1 MNLAFSQEQVF
12 IQQQAADFLREQC
25 DMTAVRSVLDGSD
38 IFHQSL
44 WQQIVDLGWTAMTIP
59 ETYGGLGL
67 GYLELCVIAQELGA
81 ALAPVPFLSS
91 IVMATDSLKLSNDDS
106 LKKHWLPKLASGNVI
121 ATLALF
127 DGAEQPCRVTDG
139 KISGRKLPVMDGNI
153 ANIAIVSAVDDNHQQ
168 QLYLVDIA
176 QQEVTVNEL
185 ASMDPSKN
193 IADISFEQAA
203 VTVISYSNSTESI
216 IDQLLDTAA
225 VVCAFEQIGGAEKAM
240 QAGIAYTKNRYA
252 FGRQVAS
259 FQAIKH
265 IFADM
270 FVALELAKSNAY
282 YGAWALSSAAVEL
295 PLAAATA
302 RVSAS
307 EAFYSIS
314 KENIEVH
321 GGMGFTWEFDCHLY
335 YRRAQFLAATI
346 GTMPQWQDK
355 LVNALLDQG
364 LKA

>member
-12 IQQQAADFLREQC
+12 IQQQAADFLRDQC
-25 DMTAVRSVLDGSD
+25 DITAVRAILDSSD
-38 IFHQSL
+38 IFHRPL
-44 WQQIVDLGWTAMTIP
+44 WQQIIDLGWTAMTIP
-59 ETYGGLGL
+59 ENYGGLGL
-67 GYLELCVIAQELGA
+67 GYLELCVIAQELGT

-91 IVMATDSLKLSNDDS
+91 IVLATDSIRLSNDEI
-106 LKKHWLPKLASGNVI
+106 LKKQWLPKLASGDVI
-121 ATLALF
+121 ATLALL
-127 DGAEQPCRVTDG
+127 DCTEQPCRVSDG

-153 ANIAIVSAVDDNHQQ
+153 ADIAIVSARDDNHQQ
-168 QLYLVDIA
+168 QLYLVDTA
-176 QQEVTVNEL
+176 QQAVTVNEL

-193 IADISFEQAA
+193 IADMSFDQASA
-203 VTVISYSNSTESI
+203 SVITYANSTESI

-225 VVCAFEQIGGAEKAM
+225 IVCAFEQIGGAEKAM
-240 QAGIAYTKNRYA
+240 QTGIAYTKNRYA

-282 YGAWALSSAAVEL
+282 YGAWALSSSAAEL

-346 GTMPQWQDK
+346 GTMPQWQEK
-355 LVNALLDQG
+355 LVNALLLQG